1 MIMALL
7 MDISSLVSMANMAIL
22 VVLLV
27 VYARIY
33 IKTRATF
40 TIGLAVFVS
49 MLMLHNGIAVYGYFA
64 MAPLYSDELLPYFA
78 GIHIAELA
86 GLIALLKVTVWPEGL
101 KTTKACL
108 IDCGEQARDLVEIWK
123 KVLI

>member
-1 MIMALL
+1 MALL

-22 VVLLV
+22 VALLG

-40 TIGLAVFVS
+40 TIGLA
-49 MLMLHNGIAVYGYFA
+49 
-64 MAPLYSDELLPYFA
+64 MAPLYSDELLLYFA
-78 GIHIAELA
+78 GIHIAELV

-101 KTTKACL
+101 KATKA
-108 IDCGEQARDLVEIWK
+108 AS
-123 KVLI
+123 